1 MADLNKGS
9 ASEGLASA
17 FYMACRNG
25 DIHLVERLLKTMT
38 KEEVDKVE
46 PSNGSTALHAASY
59 FGHATVVR
67 CLLNHGASRQIRN
80 RFNSLPVEEAKTEDI
95 KHMFQRYGNS

>member
-1 MADLNKGS
+1 MAAVNQGS
-9 ASEGLASA
+9 TSGGLASS
-17 FYMACRNG
+17 FYMACRSG

-59 FGHATVVR
+59 FGHANVVR
-67 CLLNHGASRQIRN
+67 SLLNHGASRQIRN
-80 RFNSLPVEEAKTEDI
+80 KYNSLPAEEASTDDI
-95 KHMFQRYGNS
+95 KQIFQRYGYS